1 METRRNRNRRRTRAR
16 NETRRVSLRKKKAA
30 MQNMKVPVIENA
42 SSMVQAKFGVLGDV
56 GSSGFFEEGNEGR
69 VDVGWSVG

>member
-1 METRRNRNRRRTRAR
+1 
-16 NETRRVSLRKKKAA
+16 